1 VDNPHHWHPLK
12 FSSEM
17 QLCQSKSG
25 SLQVG
30 YSNFQDINNNGKQKI
45 KVKKRIEELK
55 TKIKTANENEKSDLK
70 SRINE
75 LEKAITELEKLERTV
90 TRYNFEIDKKAPQL
104 NYDNNTNT
112 ITVKYDGTLGSLM
125 N

>member
-1 VDNPHHWHPLK
+1 
-12 FSSEM
+12 M